1 MNAVLETN
9 ATNTV
14 FITFIEF
21 VNHMLLFRNLDDRF
35 YIGLE

>member
-14 FITFIEF
+14 FITIFY
-21 VNHMLLFRNLDDRF
+21 LQYLAWLFQQ
-35 YIGLE
+35 